1 MIISKRTLTLGKG
14 EATDGDRLGDR
25 CPLVVT
31 RVRRGEKE
39 EFGKKSKS
47 RSTSKSKIER

>member
-1 MIISKRTLTLGKG
+1 LMPACRDESAPWG
-14 EATDGDRLGDR
+14 
-25 CPLVVT
+25 
-31 RVRRGEKE
+31 KE